1 MWSINAGL
9 CRIYENRDRYS
20 IFPGL
25 LNGDC
30 KIVWIGLDIS
40 TCLSI
45 SLCVEFI
52 HVMNYRIIINS
63 TNPLKSGLG
72 TYHMTLSQL

>member
-1 MWSINAGL
+1 MRLRGS
-9 CRIYENRDRYS
+9 YQ
-20 IFPGL
+20 PGVQSRHL
-25 LNGDC
+25 RFGT
-30 KIVWIGLDIS
+30 KVPTIWIGLDIS

-63 TNPLKSGLG
+63 SNPLKSGLG
-72 TYHMTLSQL
+72 TYLMTVSQL